1 MKRPLG
7 GFHLLAIANNAAM
20 NMAVQIPL
28 QYSAFNSFAGIYP
41 EVKLL
46 GPMVI
51 LQFLRSL
58 HTVFCGGCP
67 IFHSHQ

>member
-28 QYSAFNSFAGIYP
+28 QYSAFNCSEKTLKDASNVTGYQG
-41 EVKLL
+41 L
-46 GPMVI
+46 
-51 LQFLRSL
+51 
-58 HTVFCGGCP
+58 TVVNVE
-67 IFHSHQ
+67 

>member
-1 MKRPLG
+1 MKGPLG

-20 NMAVQIPL
+20 NMAVQTSLP
-28 QYSAFNSFAGIYP
+28 YSAFNSFAGIYP

-51 LQFLRSL
+51 LNFLRSL
-58 HTVFCGGCP
+58 HPVFFGDCP
-67 IFHSHQ
+67 IFHSHR